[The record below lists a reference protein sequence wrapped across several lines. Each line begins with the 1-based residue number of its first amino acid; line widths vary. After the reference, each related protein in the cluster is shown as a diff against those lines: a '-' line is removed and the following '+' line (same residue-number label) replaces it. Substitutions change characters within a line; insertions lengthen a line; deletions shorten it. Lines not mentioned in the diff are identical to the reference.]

1 MSGSLLRQGL
11 AALGFGSA
19 GGPPGGSVTILR
31 DAGQTAEL
39 LERYLAELDRWNQRF
54 GFVKATP
61 DELVVKH
68 VLDSI
73 AGAATV
79 AGLCAVAAAGDV
91 GLAAVE
97 PCSAPGAPGGVE
109 PLGAAASRGA
119 GRGSA
124 RPRGGVEPRPRGGV
138 LDVGSGAGFPG
149 IPLAIAL
156 PGIRFTLLERSGRKC
171 AFLENCRALLD
182 LANVAVLP
190 ADLSAATGAYDV
202 ITFRAVAPLDRF
214 LADLARSKVAWRS
227 IAAYKGRRDR
237 IDAELTAL
245 GPAARGA
252 EVVRLAVP
260 FVDEER
266 HLVVLR
272 NRRCGAQASSGLSV
286 QP

>member
-1 MSGSLLRQGL
+1 MSESQLRQGL
-11 AALGFGSA
+11 DELGISAPGAA
-19 GGPPGGSVTILR
+19 
-31 DAGQTAEL
+31 DL
-39 LERYLAELDRWNQRF
+39 LERFLAELDRWNARF

-79 AGLCAVAAAGDV
+79 AGLCAEAAA
-91 GLAAVE
+91 
-97 PCSAPGAPGGVE
+97 
-109 PLGAAASRGA
+109 
-119 GRGSA
+119 
-124 RPRGGVEPRPRGGV
+124 GGV

-156 PGIRFTLLERSGRKC
+156 PEVRFNLLERSGKKC
-171 AFLENCRALLD
+171 AFLENCRALLG
-182 LANVAVLP
+182 LANVTVQQE
-190 ADLSAATGAYDV
+190 DLSAASGSFDV
-202 ITFRAVAPLDRF
+202 VTFRAVAPLDRF

-252 EVVRLAVP
+252 DVVRLAVP

-266 HLVVLR
+266 HLVVLHGPGSR
-272 NRRCGAQASSGLSV
+272 PGS
-286 QP
+286 

>member
-1 MSGSLLRQGL
+1 VTGSPLRRGL
-11 AALGFGSA
+11 EELGLRSPAAA
-19 GGPPGGSVTILR
+19 
-31 DAGQTAEL
+31 DL
-39 LERYLAELDRWNQRF
+39 LERYLAELDRWNARF

-79 AGLCAVAAAGDV
+79 AGLCAEAAAGGAGWVAV
-91 GLAAVE
+91 G
-97 PCSAPGAPGGVE
+97 SSSMPGAPGGVE

-124 RPRGGVEPRPRGGV
+124 RPRGGV

-171 AFLENCRALLD
+171 AFLENCRALLG
-182 LANVAVLP
+182 LANVTVLP
-190 ADLSAATGAYDV
+190 ADLSAAAGAYDV
-202 ITFRAVAPLDRF
+202 ITFRAVAPLGRF
-214 LADLARSKVAWRS
+214 LADLVRSKVVWRS

-237 IDAELTAL
+237 IDAELAAL

-252 EVVRLAVP
+252 EVVRIAVP

-272 NRRCGAQASSGLSV
+272 NRRCGAPAGSGLSV

>member
-1 MSGSLLRQGL
+1 VSAATLRSGLQ
-11 AALGFGSA
+11 ALGFGAA
-19 GGPPGGSVTILR
+19 GGRAGARGGSGLR
-31 DAGQTAEL
+31 GLDETADL
-39 LERYLAELDRWNQRF
+39 LERYLAELDRWNARF

-73 AGAATV
+73 AGAAIV
-79 AGLCAVAAAGDV
+79 AGLCAEAAA
-91 GLAAVE
+91 
-97 PCSAPGAPGGVE
+97 
-109 PLGAAASRGA
+109 
-119 GRGSA
+119 
-124 RPRGGVEPRPRGGV
+124 GGV

-156 PGIRFTLLERSGRKC
+156 PGVRFTLLERSGRKC
-171 AFLENCRALLD
+171 AFLENCRALLG
-182 LANVAVLP
+182 LANVTVQP
-190 ADLSAATGAYDV
+190 ADLSAATGVYDV

-272 NRRCGAQASSGLSV
+272 SRRCGAPAGSGSALNLDNTGV
-286 QP
+286 GD

>member
-1 MSGSLLRQGL
+1 VSGSLLQQGL

-19 GGPPGGSVTILR
+19 GGQPGGRAVELR
-31 DAGQTAEL
+31 DAGETTDL
-39 LERYLAELDRWNQRF
+39 LERYLAELDRWNARF

-79 AGLCAVAAAGDV
+79 AGLCAEAAA
-91 GLAAVE
+91 
-97 PCSAPGAPGGVE
+97 
-109 PLGAAASRGA
+109 
-119 GRGSA
+119 
-124 RPRGGVEPRPRGGV
+124 GGV

-156 PGIRFTLLERSGRKC
+156 PGVRFTLLERSGRKC
-171 AFLENCRALLD
+171 AFLENCRALLG
-182 LANVAVLP
+182 LANVTVQP
-190 ADLSAATGAYDV
+190 ADLSAATGVYDV

-272 NRRCGAQASSGLSV
+272 SRRCGAPAGSGSALNLDNTGV
-286 QP
+286 GD

>member
-1 MSGSLLRQGL
+1 VTGSPLRRGL
-11 AALGFGSA
+11 EELGLRSPAAA
-19 GGPPGGSVTILR
+19 
-31 DAGQTAEL
+31 DL
-39 LERYLAELDRWNQRF
+39 LERYLAELDRWNARF

-79 AGLCAVAAAGDV
+79 AGLCAEAAA
-91 GLAAVE
+91 
-97 PCSAPGAPGGVE
+97 
-109 PLGAAASRGA
+109 
-119 GRGSA
+119 
-124 RPRGGVEPRPRGGV
+124 GGV

-156 PGIRFTLLERSGRKC
+156 PGVRFTLLERSGKKC
-171 AFLENCRALLD
+171 AFLENCRALLG
-182 LANVAVLP
+182 LANVTVLA
-190 ADLSAATGAYDV
+190 ADLSAAAGAHDV
-202 ITFRAVAPLDRF
+202 LTFRAVAPLDRF
-214 LADLARSKVAWRS
+214 LADLARSKIAWRC

-237 IDAELTAL
+237 IDEELAAL
-245 GPAARGA
+245 GPAAIQA

-260 FVDEER
+260 FSDEER

-272 NRRCGAQASSGLSV
+272 NGRLGAPAGAGLNV